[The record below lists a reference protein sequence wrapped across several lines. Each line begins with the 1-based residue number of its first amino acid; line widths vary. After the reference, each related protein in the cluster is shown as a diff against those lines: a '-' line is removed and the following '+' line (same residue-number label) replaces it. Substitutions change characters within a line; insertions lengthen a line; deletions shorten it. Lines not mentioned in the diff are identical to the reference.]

1 MLVTATQLPLE
12 PSKVETIYEELLERE
27 YRNLPLREIFIGLSP
42 EPKGLNRI
50 EMSTRARNVLWRQNI
65 NSLRGLGDYTISEIN
80 DFRNSGPGTMYEIVS
95 LYLINLRVGELS
107 ENAEESPF
115 KQYEDEF
122 LRLEEDP
129 PLKYL
134 PLCAVKFL
142 DQISRD
148 LEVRDL
154 HIINA
159 RSNLGERLT
168 HGSVAEDWGV
178 SRQRIHQI
186 ENHLFQRF
194 RQEPLL
200 EEIRNTVLPI
210 NTFQGSSE
218 LLQKYPW
225 LNLGVA
231 IHPIG
236 VSILQILVFS
246 QMIIIDQGWIISNEH
261 SKFQLLET
269 KMMENSLDSS
279 ENLENTPDISP
290 EVMNYLQTQINR
302 HRSASSKYGPVSDS
316 SQERGNWSKGQDDG
330 DELLD
335 KLIAA
340 IRTREGQ

>member
-1 MLVTATQLPLE
+1 MLVTAIQLPLDQ
-12 PSKVETIYEELLERE
+12 SKVDTIYGVLLERE
-27 YRNLPLREIFIGLSP
+27 YRNLPLREIFEGLSP
-42 EPKGLNRI
+42 EPKSLNRI

-65 NSLRGLGDYTISEIN
+65 NSLKGLADYTISEIN

-95 LYLINLRVGELS
+95 LYLKNLHVGELS
-107 ENAEESPF
+107 EKAEETPF

-122 LRLEEDP
+122 HRSEDDP
-129 PLKYL
+129 PYKYL

-142 DQISRD
+142 EQISKD

-178 SRQRIHQI
+178 SRQRIHQL

-210 NTFQGSSE
+210 HTFQGSSE
-218 LLQKYPW
+218 LLQKYTW

-269 KMMENSLDSS
+269 KMMEISLDAY
-279 ENLENTPDISP
+279 ENLEKTIDVSP
-290 EVMNYLQTQINR
+290 EVMNYLQKEMNR
-302 HRSASSKYGPVSDS
+302 RGSASSKYGRVGDL
-316 SQERGNWSKGQDDG
+316 SQEKANWPNDQDDG

-340 IRTREGQ
+340 IRTTEGQ

>member
-1 MLVTATQLPLE
+1 VLVTATQLPLE
-12 PSKVETIYEELLERE
+12 SSEVETIYEELLERE
-27 YRNLPLREIFIGLSP
+27 YRNLPLREIFSGLSP

-65 NSLRGLGDYTISEIN
+65 NSLRGLGDFSISEIN
-80 DFRNSGPGTMYEIVS
+80 DFRNSGPGTLYEIVS
-95 LYLINLRVGELS
+95 LYLKNLRVGEHN
-107 ENAEESPF
+107 EKTEEHPVG
-115 KQYEDEF
+115 QH
-122 LRLEEDP
+122 EEIFP
-129 PLKYL
+129 RSMEKAPVEYL

-200 EEIRNTVLPI
+200 EEIRNIVLPV
-210 NTFQGSSE
+210 NSFRGSSE
-218 LLQKYPW
+218 LLQRHAW

-236 VSILQILVFS
+236 ASILQILIFS
-246 QMIIIDQGWIISNEH
+246 QMLIIDQGWIISNEH

-269 KMMENSLDSS
+269 RLMEKGLDASD
-279 ENLENTPDISP
+279 NLEGSTDISP
-290 EVMNYLQTQINR
+290 EVRNYLQTEINKR
-302 HRSASSKYGPVSDS
+302 RGSSNNYGPASDLS
-316 SQERGNWSKGQDDG
+316 RERGNWQRNLENG

-335 KLIAA
+335 KFIAA
-340 IRTREGQ
+340 IRKTDG